1 MSSIEHTAFVNDA
14 IASKDVVVFSK
25 SYCPYCSTTKALFK
39 KEGIDYKVIE
49 LDQIEEGSAIQN
61 ALQTIS
67 GQRTVP
73 NVYIKG
79 THLGGNDDTQA
90 AHRSGKIKE
99 MLA

>member
-1 MSSIEHTAFVNDA
+1 
-14 IASKDVVVFSK
+14 
-25 SYCPYCSTTKALFK
+25 
-39 KEGIDYKVIE
+39 VIE
-49 LDQIEEGSAIQN
+49 LDKIEGGSEIQN

-99 MLA
+99 MLS